1 MDSKYILTP
10 SGTFISTDELYHHG
24 ILGMKWGVR
33 RYQNADGT
41 LTAAGRKR
49 YTNPD
54 GTFNKK
60 GEKYIAKETERL
72 KSEKT
77 KLENQKK
84 ANAQLDELA
93 KMRKAN
99 KDLEDEVNGKK
110 KPETEAS
117 DSQQKSSVSKPET
130 YDMSQLTDKEVN
142 DLRNR
147 LQSEDNLKDLLTK
160 RGYNV
165 SLDEKTEI
173 DAMIDSLSK
182 EKKLAELKR
191 DVEKLSTGKTETEKR
206 IEILTQ
212 KRDIAKLEKEIRDN
226 TPKKENKLSKF
237 MNSQAGQNLAN
248 KLIGAGTDA
257 LVNAMKKS
265 GSDDK
270 DSKDNKDNKNNK
282 NKNQN
287 QNNQNKNKDSNSSKS
302 DNDAVI
308 DAGAKAM
315 KNALNKTIGKEATK
329 VVKSVEK
336 AQAKTA
342 EKEAKQAAKELHVT
356 VEKASKYSDA
366 SYYNSKAYEAKVD
379 KLLAEMDDRAWD
391 YYAEHYAN
399 K

>member
-10 SGTFISTDELYHHG
+10 SGTFVSTDELYHHG

-33 RYQNADGT
+33 RYQNSDGS

-77 KLENQKK
+77 RLENQKK

-99 KDLEDEVNGKK
+99 RDLKDEVDGKK

-117 DSQQKSSVSKPET
+117 ETQQKSTVSKPEA
-130 YDMSQLTDKEVN
+130 YDMSQLSDKEVIA
-142 DLRNR
+142 LKNR
-147 LQSEDNLKDLLTK
+147 LQSEENLKDLLTK

-173 DAMIDSLSK
+173 DNMIDSLSK
-182 EKKLAELKR
+182 EKKLKEIQN
-191 DVEKLSTGKTETEKR
+191 DVDKLSRGKTETEKR

-212 KRDIAKLEKEIRDN
+212 KRDVLKLEQEIRDY
-226 TPKKENKLSKF
+226 TPKKESKLSKF

-248 KLIGAGTDA
+248 QLI
-257 LVNAMKKS
+257 KS
-265 GSDDK
+265 GENILTSAIKAKSGGDSDK
-270 DSKDNKDNKNNK
+270 NKDDNSNSNK
-282 NKNQN
+282 NKG
-287 QNNQNKNKDSNSSKS
+287 NNSNKGKNNDSTV
-302 DNDAVI
+302 DAGIKATI
-308 DAGAKAM
+308 DA
-315 KNALNKTIGKEATK
+315 LSKTVGKEAKT
-329 VVKSVEK
+329 VVKAAQKQQAKQEK
-336 AQAKTA
+336 QQAKTA
-342 EKEAKQAAKELHVT
+342 EKEAKQTAKELHKLLD
-356 VEKASKYSDA
+356 KASKS
-366 SYYNSKAYEAKVD
+366 SSEIYYGSKAYEAKVD
-379 KLLAEMDDRAWD
+379 KLLAEMDDRAWN

>member
-10 SGTFISTDELYHHG
+10 SGTFISTNELYHHG
-24 ILGMKWGVR
+24 IIGMKWGVR

-49 YTNPD
+49 YTNSD

-60 GEKYIAKETERL
+60 GEKYLAKETERL

-84 ANAQLDELA
+84 TNAQLDELA

-110 KPETEAS
+110 KTENEAS
-117 DSQQKSSVSKPET
+117 ETQQKSAVSKPEA
-130 YDMSQLTDKEVN
+130 YDMSNLTDKEVL
-142 DLRNR
+142 DTANR
-147 LQSEDNLKDLLTK
+147 LSNEDRLKDLLTK

-165 SLDEKTEI
+165 SLDERTEI

-191 DVEKLSTGKTETEKR
+191 DVEKLSAGKTETEKR

-226 TPKKENKLSKF
+226 TPKKQNPLQKLMS
-237 MNSQAGQNLAN
+237 SPAGQTLAN
-248 KLIGAGTDA
+248 KLIGAGADA
-257 LVNAMKKS
+257 MANAIKKS

-270 DSKDNKDNKNNK
+270 GNKDNKNKTQTQN
-282 NKNQN
+282 N
-287 QNNQNKNKDSNSSKS
+287 QNNQNKPKNNNSN
-302 DNDAVI
+302 NDAVV
-308 DAGAKAM
+308 DAGANAL
-315 KNALNKTIGKEATK
+315 KNALNKTVGKEATK
-329 VVKSVEK
+329 VVKAVEK
-336 AQAKTA
+336 AQTKTA

-379 KLLAEMDDRAWD
+379 KMLAEMDDRAWD
-391 YYAEHYAN
+391 YYYEHYAN